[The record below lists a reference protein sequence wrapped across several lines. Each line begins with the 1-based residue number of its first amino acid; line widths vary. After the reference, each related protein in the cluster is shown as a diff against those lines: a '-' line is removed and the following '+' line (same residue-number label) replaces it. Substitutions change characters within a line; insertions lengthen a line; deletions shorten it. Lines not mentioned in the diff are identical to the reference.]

1 MRPTKPANTSMALSV
16 DEEREAERGELGI
29 FIFSFNFSFSFDDF
43 DWAVRSIE
51 EKDTRGAPEIKVEV
65 VLSIFSTVT
74 IHERA
79 GGREEKERE
88 EYRGGKKGR
97 GMKYEDYNV
106 KLKDNRGREKN
117 SWDIE

>member
-1 MRPTKPANTSMALSV
+1 MTCVRPTKPANTSMALSV

-51 EKDTRGAPEIKVEV
+51 EKDTRGAPEIEVEVEV
-65 VLSIFSTVT
+65 VLPAFSTVT

-79 GGREEKERE
+79 GGREEKGRE
-88 EYRGGKKGR
+88 QYRGEKKGR

-106 KLKDNRGREKN
+106 N
-117 SWDIE
+117 